1 MIVLICVFAFN
12 GIQLVQKYFDYSN
25 SEQEY
30 TSLKQYAP
38 VVSDVPTGTNSPKAT
53 SNPNQSFNPEILT
66 HINTD
71 FAGWITIP
79 GTNIDYPIVQ
89 GNDNTYYLTHSFK
102 KERNSAGSIFLDY
115 RINGDFEGKNSI
127 IFGHHMR
134 NDTMF
139 AQINLF
145 KSSYF
150 SKLHPY
156 AYIVTPK
163 GRLKYE
169 YIGSYI
175 FPGNKDV
182 LKISFNDG
190 ADFLKYIKQIQSISS
205 YKTTLKIGKEDKLL
219 TLVTCTY
226 EFENAR
232 FVVHFKQVPS

>member
-1 MIVLICVFAFN
+1 MSVLICVFAFN

-25 SEQEY
+25 SELEY

-38 VVSDVPTGTNSPKAT
+38 VVSDVPTETNQPKST
-53 SNPNQSFNPEILT
+53 SNPNLGFNPQALKQ
-66 HINTD
+66 INSD
-71 FAGWITIP
+71 FVGWIKIP
-79 GTNIDYPIVQ
+79 GTNIDYPMAQ

-115 RINGDFEGKNSI
+115 RIMGDFEGKNSI

-156 AYIVTPK
+156 AYIFTPK

-175 FPGNKDV
+175 FPGNKNV
-182 LKISFNDG
+182 LKISFNDKKS
-190 ADFLKYIKQIQSISS
+190 FLNYIKQIQSISS
-205 YKTTLKIGKEDKLL
+205 YKTTLRIEKDDKLL

-232 FVVHFKQVPS
+232 FVVHFKQIPN